1 MRILE
6 IFTTGLGDYVTHFI
20 SDSLN
25 LEPFGDNAWFLDWRV
40 FYWAWWISWAPFV
53 GIFIARI
60 SRGRTIKE
68 FILGVIIVPSIASII
83 WFSVFGGVAL
93 NAADSFS
100 LQELGEIAAV
110 PETAL
115 FVILNE
121 YPLGVVLSIAA
132 IVLLL
137 IFFITSADSATF
149 VLSMQTSDGNI
160 NPPNHKKIVWG
171 ILLAAIAYVLLI
183 TGGIKSL
190 QIASIVAA
198 FPFAFIMVLVCINL
212 IKELKKEGK
221 HKKQESI

>member
-1 MRILE
+1 MLFR
-6 IFTTGLGDYVTHFI
+6 
-20 SDSLN
+20 S
-25 LEPFGDNAWFLDWRV
+25 
-40 FYWAWWISWAPFV
+40 
-53 GIFIARI
+53 
-60 SRGRTIKE
+60 
-68 FILGVIIVPSIASII
+68 
-83 WFSVFGGVAL
+83 VAL